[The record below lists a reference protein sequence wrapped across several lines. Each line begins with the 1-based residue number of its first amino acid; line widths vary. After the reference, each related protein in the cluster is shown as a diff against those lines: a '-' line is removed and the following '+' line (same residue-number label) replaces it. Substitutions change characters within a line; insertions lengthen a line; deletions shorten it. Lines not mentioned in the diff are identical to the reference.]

1 MYNMIL
7 LLALG
12 DSNCTDWDIRLWS
25 AYNNTPENEGMLQ
38 ICKNDTWYA
47 VQLCHYHYHFHD
59 DHMFCAIAKLA
70 CTQLGYAGAV
80 GK

>member
-7 LLALG
+7 FLARG

-38 ICKNDTWYA
+38 ICKSDTWYA
-47 VQLCHYHYHFHD
+47 VQSCHHFLHFFYD
-59 DHMFCAIAKLA
+59 DLFCAIAKVA